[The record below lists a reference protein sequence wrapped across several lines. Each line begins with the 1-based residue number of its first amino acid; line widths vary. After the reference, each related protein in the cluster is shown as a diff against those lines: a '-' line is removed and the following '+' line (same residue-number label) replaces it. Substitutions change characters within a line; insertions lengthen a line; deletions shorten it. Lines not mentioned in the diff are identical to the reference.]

1 MKTLSKVVSILLF
14 LTFSLSYLNL
24 QAQVEQFLFN
34 KEKMKA
40 KTFIHFYGEDDS
52 LKIEPSVQIK
62 PKPKTFSQEM
72 VFSSSPYHWLF
83 VKNEP
88 SLLKRGDTTIAILSD
103 VIRIG
108 DNVYQ
113 IKKGKNIKQW
123 NYFKNNN
130 IVLACSYIKKDGQK
144 YNVLDFRNVP
154 ESDKEILTILGL
166 YYGQSIIHRKSRTPA
181 VWGILLAG
189 GIAKALIAD

>member
-1 MKTLSKVVSILLF
+1 MKIRPKVVSVVLL
-14 LTFSLSYLNL
+14 LTLSLSYLTL
-24 QAQVEQFLFN
+24 QAQVEQFVFI
-34 KEKMKA
+34 KEKIKE
-40 KTFIHFYGEDDS
+40 KTFIHFHGEDDS
-52 LKIEPSVQIK
+52 LKIEPSVQLK
-62 PKPKTFSQEM
+62 PKPKSFSQEM
-72 VFSSSPYHWLF
+72 VFSSTPYQWLF

-88 SLLKRGDTTIAILSD
+88 SLLNHGDTTIAILSD

-113 IKKGKNIKQW
+113 IKKGQNIKQW
-123 NYFKNNN
+123 NYFKDNN

-166 YYGQSIIHRKSRTPA
+166 YYGQSIIHRKSTTPA
-181 VWGILLAG
+181 ILGIFVAG
-189 GIAKALIAD
+189 GVLKALIAD